1 MRSAPDQP
9 GDPAGEPAESGG
21 ADPGAKYVCG
31 RCADGYDVRIDK
43 PTVPQP
49 QIIMVVE
56 PAGRTLPVKC

>member
-1 MRSAPDQP
+1 VILR
-9 GDPAGEPAESGG
+9 GG

-43 PTVPQP
+43 PTVA

-56 PAGRTLPVKC
+56 PACRTLPVKC

>member
-1 MRSAPDQP
+1 MRSRRAKGPP
-9 GDPAGEPAESGG
+9 VILRGG

-31 RCADGYDVRIDK
+31 RCADGYDVGIDK

-49 QIIMVVE
+49 QIIMLVE